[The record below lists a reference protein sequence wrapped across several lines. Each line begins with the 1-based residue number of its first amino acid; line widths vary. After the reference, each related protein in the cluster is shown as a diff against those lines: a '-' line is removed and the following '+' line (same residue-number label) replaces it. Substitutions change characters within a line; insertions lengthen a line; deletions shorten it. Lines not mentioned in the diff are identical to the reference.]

1 MGIEYNKD
9 LHIELLMD
17 EISLTRGEL
26 ERKFLTQEAFKEIVS
41 QVHSTV
47 RMDELRENTKKIIE
61 GSLGLKAYALVIW
74 DSRDGYYIVK
84 ETLGL
89 TAREKSRAIK
99 AIEAS
104 IELNHGGIKMKH
116 NMVSLPLSQGK
127 AVLGALC
134 LPEATYKAVSEHNRE
149 VMAITIHQLT
159 KAIEN
164 SVLYETAR
172 KMCVTDDK
180 THLYNHRYLISRL
193 DMEIKRA
200 KRFDRQMSCLML
212 DVDDFK
218 DFNDRF
224 GHLAGD
230 DALTELGRI
239 IKSACR
245 DIDIVARFGGE
256 EFTVV
261 LPETGVNGAETAA
274 SRILN
279 AVRKHTFDTGKGS
292 RTGLTVS
299 AGVACFPLH
308 AKDGSN
314 LLKQSDI
321 ALYAAKNDGKDKH
334 AVAVLAV

>member
-17 EISLTRGEL
+17 EVNLTRGAL
-26 ERKFLTQEAFKEIVS
+26 RKKFLTQEAFKEVVS

-47 RMDELRENTKKIIE
+47 RMEELREKTKKIIE
-61 GSLGLKAYALVIW
+61 GSLGLKSYALVIW

-89 TAREKSRAIK
+89 TATEKSRAIK
-99 AIEAS
+99 AIESS
-104 IELNHGGIKMKH
+104 IETNKGGIKRKH

-134 LPEATYKAVSEHNRE
+134 LPEDAYKAVSEHNRE
-149 VMAITIHQLT
+149 VMSLTIHQLT

-164 SVLYETAR
+164 SVLYEAAR

-180 THLYNHRYLISRL
+180 TRLYNHRYLISRL
-193 DMEIKRA
+193 DLEIKRA

-230 DALTELGRI
+230 DALTDLARI

-256 EFTVV
+256 EFTVI

-274 SRILN
+274 NRILN
-279 AVRKHTFDTGKGS
+279 AVRKNTFDTGKGN
-292 RTGLTVS
+292 RTRITVS
-299 AGVACFPLH
+299 AGVACFPIH
-308 AKDGSN
+308 AKDGSG

-321 ALYAAKNDGKDKH
+321 ALYAAKHDGKNRH
-334 AVAVLAV
+334 AVAALNA

>member
-1 MGIEYNKD
+1 MGIEHNKD

-17 EISLTRGEL
+17 EVHLMRGEL
-26 ERKFLTQEAFKEIVS
+26 RKRFLSNETFRDIVS

-47 RMDELRENTKKIIE
+47 RMEELRENTKNIIE
-61 GSLGLKAYALVIW
+61 TSLGIKTYALVIW

-84 ETLGL
+84 ETIGL
-89 TAREKSRAIK
+89 TATEKSRAIK

-104 IELNHGGIKMKH
+104 IQLNKGGTKAKH

-134 LPEATYKAVSEHNRE
+134 LTEDAYRDVSEHKRE
-149 VMAITIHQLT
+149 VMVMTIHQLT

-164 SVLYETAR
+164 SVLYEAAR

-180 THLYNHRYLISRL
+180 TRLFNHRYLVNRL
-193 DMEIKRA
+193 DLEIKRA

-239 IKSACR
+239 IKSVCR

-279 AVRKHTFDTGKGS
+279 AVRKHSFDTGKGS
-292 RTGLTVS
+292 RSGLTVS
-299 AGVACFPLH
+299 IGVACFPIH
-308 AKDGSN
+308 AREGSN
-314 LLKQSDI
+314 LLKQSDG
-321 ALYAAKNDGKDKH
+321 ALYAAKHAGKNKH
-334 AVAVLAV
+334 VVAALAV

>member
-17 EISLTRGEL
+17 EINMTRGEL
-26 ERKFLTQEAFKEIVS
+26 EKKFLTQEAFKKVVS

-47 RMDELRENTKKIIE
+47 RMDELRDKTKSIIE
-61 GSLGLKAYALVIW
+61 DSLGITAYALVIW

-84 ETLGL
+84 ETMGL
-89 TAREKSRAIK
+89 TAKDKSLAIK

-104 IELNHGGIKMKH
+104 IELNHGGIKRKH

-134 LPEATYKAVSEHNRE
+134 LPEAAYREVSDHNRE
-149 VMAITIHQLT
+149 VMTLTIHQLT

-180 THLYNHRYLISRL
+180 TLLFNHRYLIGRL
-193 DMEIKRA
+193 EMEIKRA
-200 KRFDRQMSCLML
+200 KRFERQMSCLML
-212 DVDDFK
+212 DIDDFK

-230 DALTELGRI
+230 QALTDIGRI
-239 IKSACR
+239 VKGACR

-279 AVRKHTFDTGKGS
+279 AIRKHHFDTGKGS
-292 RTGLTVS
+292 QTRLTVS
-299 AGVACFPLH
+299 AGIACFPLH
-308 AKDGSN
+308 AKDGSG

-321 ALYAAKNDGKDKH
+321 ALYAAKKDGKDRH
-334 AVAVLAV
+334 VVAALSA